1 MTTTN
6 ISFAPVL
13 PAYNVNHD
21 HSTVISCSELQDQ
34 MLQAAMANF
43 QNSEN
48 RMVGVR
54 IKMKAGDGSIV
65 TRPALFF
72 GYNDDNINE
81 GTHQITAYF
90 LIKIGSQYAVVTSIP
105 AQLNDKTMLAF
116 TYQNRDTCNW
126 REWFDV
132 VTRVTADILG
142 EVVEEDYRIL
152 DAAKVE
158 ECVRSALTF
167 INEI

>member
-13 PAYNVNHD
+13 PAYNANHD
-21 HSTVISCSELQDQ
+21 HSTIISCAELQDQ
-34 MLQAAMANF
+34 MLQATMANF
-43 QNSEN
+43 QNSKN

-65 TRPALFF
+65 THPALFF
-72 GYNDDNINE
+72 GYNDNNITE
-81 GTHQITAYF
+81 GTHCLTAYF
-90 LIKIGSQYAVVTSIP
+90 LVKIGSQYAVVASIP
-105 AQLNDKTMLAF
+105 THLNDKTMSAF
-116 TYQNRDTCNW
+116 TYQNRDTCDW
-126 REWFDV
+126 LECFDV
-132 VTRVTADILG
+132 ANRVTADLLG
-142 EVVEEDYRIL
+142 EAVEEDYRII
-152 DAAKVE
+152 DATKVE